1 MEERGMSGNK
11 IEFAWGP
18 AGLRP
23 LMAICDVFII
33 VDVLCFSSS
42 VDVAVSRGAEVLPYP
57 LGKQGAETTAR
68 QEGAVLARPRDEA
81 AGAPSLSPASLTAL
95 NAGTRLL
102 LPSPN
107 GSKLSAMAADK
118 QVFAGCLRNAA
129 AVAEAAGEAG
139 QRIAVIAA
147 GEHWPGG
154 SLRPAIE
161 DLLGAG
167 ALIARLGGEPSDD
180 ARTARAAYAEF
191 KGELGETLRASHSG
205 QELIRWGFSEDVDL
219 AAAEDCSAAVP
230 ALTGGSYRNAASAG
244 AGAP

>member
-1 MEERGMSGNK
+1 MNGRK
-11 IEFAWGP
+11 IDFAWGP

-23 LMAICDVFII
+23 LMATCDVFII

-42 VDVAVSRGAEVLPYP
+42 VDIAVGRGAEVLPYP
-57 LGKQGAETTAR
+57 LGKQGAEATAQ

-95 NAGTRLL
+95 DAGTRLL

-107 GSKLSAMAADK
+107 GSKLSAMVADK
-118 QVFAGCLRNAA
+118 RVFAGCLRNAA
-129 AVAEAAGEAG
+129 AVAAAAGEAG
-139 QRIAVIAA
+139 ERIAVIAA

-167 ALIARLGGEPSDD
+167 ALIARLGGQPSDD

-191 KGELGETLRASHSG
+191 KDALGATLRTSQSG
-205 QELIRWGFSEDVDL
+205 QELIRGGFPGDVDL
-219 AAAEDCSAAVP
+219 AAAADSSAAVP
-230 ALTGGSYRNAASAG
+230 ALTGGRYRNAAATG
-244 AGAP
+244 PDVP